1 MLIDCGVGD
10 YSHRAN
16 EPCVPAPRSARH
28 TQSYLRYCFLA
39 GGLGRHRVPVID
51 VGAAL
56 PEPPAGVLTKGTEG
70 ALVADGAREAVEAAG
85 FAASGTTT
93 GAPGL

>member
-1 MLIDCGVGD
+1 
-10 YSHRAN
+10 
-16 EPCVPAPRSARH
+16 
-28 TQSYLRYCFLA
+28 
-39 GGLGRHRVPVID
+39 VPVID

-70 ALVADGAREAVEAAG
+70 ALVADGAREGVEAAG
-85 FAASGTTT
+85 FAASETTT